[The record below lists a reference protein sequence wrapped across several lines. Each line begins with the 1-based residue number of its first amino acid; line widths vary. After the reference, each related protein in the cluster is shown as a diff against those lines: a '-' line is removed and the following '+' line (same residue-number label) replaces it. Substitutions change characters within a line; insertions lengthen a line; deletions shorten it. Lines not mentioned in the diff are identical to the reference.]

1 LAGRIRDE
9 DIAAVRERSPID
21 EVVGEYLQLRNA
33 GGGSL
38 KGLCPFHDEK
48 TPSFNVTPS
57 RGLFYCLAGD
67 TRVLTWGGVRP
78 IRELAGGT
86 HRILARSGN
95 WVDAPFFSFGV
106 QPLLRLTIS
115 RNGVRKD
122 IYATPEHRW
131 FVRSGKTQS
140 SEREVLTKDLK
151 PRHRLVSKF
160 PRARIKR
167 TTPSPFGI
175 AHGLTFGDGTRSGS
189 GSMAQLDAVKDT
201 ELIKWFPLSLVTQY
215 GRQLLVHHLPRF
227 FKELPRLDESVSYL
241 YGWLAGYF
249 AADGCVSDT
258 GMVMLNCADRG
269 HLEHVRAVC
278 TRLGIG
284 TYGITEQVRCGFPG
298 REPSSIFRIILIN
311 SDLTDD
317 FFLLNHHRLRFAS
330 IKRAFERRGWV
341 VQEVA
346 QTERVEE
353 VFCAVVNEGHAFVL
367 EDNILTGN
375 CFSCAE
381 GGDVISFVQKVDNL
395 SFAEAVERLAARAGI
410 ELRYEQGGHVPGQ
423 EQSLR
428 RRLIAAHR
436 AAAEFYSERLRSA
449 DAVAGRDFLASRGFD
464 LEQADS
470 FGVGYAPDSWEAL
483 TGHLRGRGFTDAELL
498 TGGLARDGRR
508 GPVDRFRGRLIWPIR
523 DLTGDVIA
531 FGARRLAERDDGPKY
546 LNTPET
552 PLFRKSTVLYGADMA
567 RREIAQRRQAVI
579 VEGYTDVMACH
590 LAGVKTAVATSGTS
604 FGDGH
609 IRILRRLLM
618 DASEFRGEVIF
629 TFDGDA
635 AGQRAALRAFGMED
649 RFVTQTFVTVQPDG
663 LDPCDLRLARGD
675 AAVRDLIARRV
686 PLFEFAIRSE
696 VNRFDLETIEGRLA
710 ALDAA
715 APIVGRIKDEGLRK
729 RYAISL
735 DRWLGLMDESF
746 VLDRVRAHG
755 GPDRARASRQ
765 APPDGP
771 GPSGGRPAA
780 GARGAPGTPADRRA
794 RGNGGRPAAGPAESA
809 GDGRGAAYDPRD
821 PVVRVEREALKL
833 AVQRP
838 GLCGPGFAALGADA
852 FTVPAHAE
860 VFRLICEH
868 SGWDG
873 EGQPGAA
880 GTGPA
885 AGGASRAR
893 AGQSGREWARE
904 LLEAA
909 TDEQSRALV
918 TQLAVEPLRTPGA
931 DGEPDARYVSAV
943 LARVE
948 ELAVSRLI
956 SGVKSRLQRMDPVE
970 AQATYNR
977 LFGDLIGLEQRRKV
991 LIDRAS
997 GAL

>member
-1 LAGRIRDE
+1 VAGRIRDE

-57 RGLFYCLAGD
+57 RGLYYC
-67 TRVLTWGGVRP
+67 
-78 IRELAGGT
+78 
-86 HRILARSGN
+86 
-95 WVDAPFFSFGV
+95 
-106 QPLLRLTIS
+106 
-115 RNGVRKD
+115 
-122 IYATPEHRW
+122 
-131 FVRSGKTQS
+131 
-140 SEREVLTKDLK
+140 
-151 PRHRLVSKF
+151 
-160 PRARIKR
+160 
-167 TTPSPFGI
+167 
-175 AHGLTFGDGTRSGS
+175 
-189 GSMAQLDAVKDT
+189 
-201 ELIKWFPLSLVTQY
+201 
-215 GRQLLVHHLPRF
+215 
-227 FKELPRLDESVSYL
+227 
-241 YGWLAGYF
+241 F
-249 AADGCVSDT
+249 ACS
-258 GMVMLNCADRG
+258 
-269 HLEHVRAVC
+269 
-278 TRLGIG
+278 
-284 TYGITEQVRCGFPG
+284 
-298 REPSSIFRIILIN
+298 
-311 SDLTDD
+311 
-317 FFLLNHHRLRFAS
+317 
-330 IKRAFERRGWV
+330 
-341 VQEVA
+341 
-346 QTERVEE
+346 
-353 VFCAVVNEGHAFVL
+353 
-367 EDNILTGN
+367 
-375 CFSCAE
+375 E
-381 GGDVISFVQKVDNL
+381 GGDVISFVQKVDSL
-395 SFAEAVERLAARAGI
+395 SFAEAVERLAARASI

-436 AAAEFYSERLRSA
+436 AAADFYSERLRSA

-464 LEQADS
+464 LEQAES

-483 TGHLRGRGFTDAELL
+483 TGHLRGRGFTDTELL
-498 TGGLARDGRR
+498 TGGLAREGRR

-567 RREIAQRRQAVI
+567 KREIAQRRQAVI

-590 LAGVKTAVATSGTS
+590 LAGVPTAVATSGTS

-715 APIVGRIKDEGLRK
+715 APIVARIKDEGLRK

-735 DRWLGLMDESF
+735 DRWLGLMDERF
-746 VLDRVRAHG
+746 VLDRVRAHA
-755 GPDRARASRQ
+755 GPDRARMSRQ
-765 APPDGP
+765 APPGSP
-771 GPSGGRPAA
+771 EPAGRRPAD
-780 GARGAPGTPADRRA
+780 GARGTPGTPADRGARA
-794 RGNGGRPAAGPAESA
+794 NGGGPAGEPAASPE
-809 GDGRGAAYDPRD
+809 DGGAAYDPRD

-838 GLCGPGFAALGADA
+838 GLCGPGFAALGAGA
-852 FTVPAHAE
+852 FTVPAHAG
-860 VFRLICEH
+860 VFRLICER

-880 GTGPA
+880 GAGPA
-885 AGGASRAR
+885 GGGAARAG

-904 LLEAA
+904 LREAA
-909 TDEQSRALV
+909 PDEQSRALV
-918 TQLAVEPLRTPGA
+918 TQLAVEPLRTPGV

-943 LARVE
+943 LARIE
-948 ELAVSRLI
+948 ELGVSRLI
-956 SGVKSRLQRMDPVE
+956 SGVKSRLQRMDPVA
-970 AQATYNR
+970 AQADYNR

-991 LIDRAS
+991 LMDRAS